1 MVQVKKPEVRDA
13 ILSAASKLLSQ
24 RGYHGTTVTAIAAD
38 AGITPSTIYCYYSSK
53 LAIVYAV
60 FVPWFNAH
68 IDRLEARLALLHS
81 PRERLRA
88 ILLTMWRDIP
98 EADNGLF
105 NNLVQAVAMTTA
117 PTDAGYAR
125 DHLLELEDRFSSLIV
140 ETLPERHRHLAQ
152 RDMLVHLIFMATDG
166 YAVNAKFPGAVP
178 VTNAVDAMCDLL
190 IGKE

>member
-13 ILSAASKLLSQ
+13 ILTAAGKLLSQ

-60 FVPWFNAH
+60 FVPWLNAH
-68 IDRLEARLALLHS
+68 MARLEAKLAGLDS

-117 PTDAGYAR
+117 PTDKGYAR
-125 DHLLELEDRFSSLIV
+125 EHLIDFEDRVAAMIV
-140 ETLPERHRHLAQ
+140 ETLPEHHRHLAQ
-152 RDMLVHLIFMATDG
+152 RDMLIHTIFMAVDG
-166 YAVNAKFPGAVP
+166 YAINVKFPGSTP
-178 VTNAVDAMCDLL
+178 VTNAVEAMCDLL